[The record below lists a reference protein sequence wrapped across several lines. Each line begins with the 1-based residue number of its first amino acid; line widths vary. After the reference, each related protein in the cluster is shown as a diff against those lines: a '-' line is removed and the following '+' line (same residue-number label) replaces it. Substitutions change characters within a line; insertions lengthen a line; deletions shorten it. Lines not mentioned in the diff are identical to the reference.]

1 MTKYNINQDKG
12 KDIAAYSK
20 KINPKT
26 IKLLKVKITD
36 IMLKKKKYREKDY
49 TVKHLAADLDTNTR
63 YVSSALKIGYD
74 MNYTSFVNKWRV
86 KDAATILADRRYR
99 KLKMEE
105 VSDMVGFSNRQSFYA
120 AFYKF
125 MGTTP
130 KQYKLEHVG

>member
-1 MTKYNINQDKG
+1 MTKYNINQNKE
-12 KDIAAYSK
+12 KDIAEYSK

-26 IKLLKVKITD
+26 IKLLKKRITD

-49 TVKHLAADLDTNTR
+49 TVKDLASDLETNTR
-63 YVSSALKIGYD
+63 YVSSALKIGYN
-74 MNYTSFVNKWRV
+74 MNYTSFVNRCRV
-86 KDAATILADRRYR
+86 KEAAAMLADKRYR

-130 KQYKLEHVG
+130 RQYKLDNM